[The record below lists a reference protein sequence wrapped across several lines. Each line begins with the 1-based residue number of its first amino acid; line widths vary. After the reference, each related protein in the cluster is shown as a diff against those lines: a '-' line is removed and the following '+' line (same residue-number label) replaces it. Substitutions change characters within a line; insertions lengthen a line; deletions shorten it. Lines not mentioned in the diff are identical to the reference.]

1 MKNYLR
7 NKNFIPKKYVKNSN
21 NKKDNG
27 NKRGFIYLVIIN
39 LFIMPITIDT
49 LTKREVGNEVEI
61 LEIKEEGISR
71 EVIIGWINEVDKDI
85 EELVVENNIG
95 IMTVKDINKIYS
107 LENKGDILID
117 NISQNKSGDYILEV
131 TKEK

>member
-27 NKRGFIYLVIIN
+27 NKRGVIYLVIIN